1 MYTSYKLENNPSFK
15 MLGKDF
21 NTLVNS
27 ITSEQTGDSKPVRLG
42 LTIRTA
48 TSNEVAMKDNQI
60 IHTFDIDPE
69 LGAGYFNLLNN
80 IKILLTDTFGDLPF
94 SLMQQTVLMPVGA
107 FENEG
112 IIYIYFVLVIQDS
125 HVETFSTND
134 QIRFVHIEGNA
145 LNNLDKKSI
154 IILPTLT
161 VVKNK

>member
-48 TSNEVAMKDNQI
+48 TSNEVAMKDNQV

-69 LGAGYFNLLNN
+69 LGTGYFNLLNN
-80 IKILLTDTFGDLPF
+80 IKIFLTDTFGDLPF
-94 SLMQQTVLMPVGA
+94 NLVQQTVLMPIGA

-125 HVETFSTND
+125 HVKTFSTND
-134 QIRFVHIEGNA
+134 QIRFVPIEGNA

-154 IILPTLT
+154 IVLPTLT

>member
-80 IKILLTDTFGDLPF
+80 IKILLR
-94 SLMQQTVLMPVGA
+94 SL
-107 FENEG
+107 
-112 IIYIYFVLVIQDS
+112 YI
-125 HVETFSTND
+125 
-134 QIRFVHIEGNA
+134 
-145 LNNLDKKSI
+145 
-154 IILPTLT
+154 
-161 VVKNK
+161 